1 MSTNWFQVS
10 YEYKGALSLAC
21 YSYWSVYHRHAN
33 LGCPVPQGHHL
44 VGVHSDG
51 DPEGSSQPEVG
62 DLDAA
67 VLVDEKILGLHVSME
82 NSPLVTEQDALQQL
96 NSEQLF
102 QLCIKDWLKV
112 TW

>member
-1 MSTNWFQVS
+1 MQELLHIDFFLVL
-10 YEYKGALSLAC
+10 LSFTD
-21 YSYWSVYHRHAN
+21 
-33 LGCPVPQGHHL
+33 LGCSVPQGDHL

-82 NSPLVTEQDALQQL
+82 NSPLMTEQDALQQL

-102 QLCIKDWLKV
+102 QLGI
-112 TW
+112 